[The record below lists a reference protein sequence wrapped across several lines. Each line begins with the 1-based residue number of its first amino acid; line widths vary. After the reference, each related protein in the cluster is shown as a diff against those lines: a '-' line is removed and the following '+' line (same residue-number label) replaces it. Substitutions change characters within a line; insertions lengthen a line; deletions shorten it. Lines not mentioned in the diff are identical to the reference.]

1 VVGYFVGV
9 LVGSKRK
16 LRRNPKKSHGKK
28 IGRDKK
34 KKYDKRNKSAEKQ
47 TENEKEFVVESGP
60 YFTEFGDSDED
71 NIDTDYEKICR
82 DKTVACE
89 AEVAAAA
96 ATEAE
101 VVSEAVAVGP
111 NVHHFNFDDD

>member
-1 VVGYFVGV
+1 M
-9 LVGSKRK
+9 
-16 LRRNPKKSHGKK
+16 
-28 IGRDKK
+28 
-34 KKYDKRNKSAEKQ
+34 
-47 TENEKEFVVESGP
+47 VESGP

-96 ATEAE
+96 VEAE
-101 VVSEAVAVGP
+101 VVSEAIATEGP
-111 NVHHFNFDDD
+111 KSGM